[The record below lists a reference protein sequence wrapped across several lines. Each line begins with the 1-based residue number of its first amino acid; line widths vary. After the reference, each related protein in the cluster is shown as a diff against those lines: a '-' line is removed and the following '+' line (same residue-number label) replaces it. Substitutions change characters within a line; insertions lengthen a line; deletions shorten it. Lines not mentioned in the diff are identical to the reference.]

1 MPVLAR
7 FLGRA
12 LMTGCQL
19 PGGYESGD
27 RIVTPMSAA
36 LSAPDAPVTSV
47 AGAITRMEAIAAA
60 LPAADGL
67 ACFNRMYLD
76 VTRQVNS
83 QLGQGFFADPA
94 FMTHL
99 DVAFANLYFAAA
111 GTAGDPAAVPLPWWP
126 LVQRRAEAGI
136 EPVQFALA
144 GMNAHI
150 NHDLPVAM
158 VSTCTALATSPD
170 AGPHFADYQKVDQLL
185 DAAEQS
191 IRQSFESAPELA
203 VDQHLSAVATL
214 IGNWS
219 INSARDMA
227 WTNCLLLWAV
237 RDDPVARGLLL
248 DSLAAST
255 ALASRMLLMAV

>member
-1 MPVLAR
+1 
-7 FLGRA
+7 
-12 LMTGCQL
+12 
-19 PGGYESGD
+19 
-27 RIVTPMSAA
+27 MSAV
-36 LSAPDAPVTSV
+36 LPAPDAPVTSV
-47 AGAITRMEAIAAA
+47 AGAIARMEAIEAA

-94 FMTHL
+94 FMTQL
-99 DVAFANLYFAAA
+99 DVTFANLYFAAA
-111 GTAGDPAAVPLPWWP
+111 DAASNPATVPLPWRP
-126 LVQRRAEAGI
+126 LVEQRAAAGI

-158 VSTCTALATSPD
+158 VSTCTALGTAPD
-170 AGPHFADYQKVDQLL
+170 ASPHFADYQKVDQLL

-191 IRQSFESAPELA
+191 IRQSFESAPELT
-203 VDQHLSAVATL
+203 VDRHLSAVAGL
-214 IGNWS
+214 IASWT

-227 WTNCLLLWAV
+227 WNNTLLLWAI
-237 RDDPVARGLLL
+237 RDDPIARGLFL
-248 DSLAAST
+248 DTLSAST
-255 ALASRMLLMAV
+255 ALASRMLLVAV